1 MGCVIANVKCQRL
14 DAPIFAYGLRLDAP
28 IFAYGLRLD
37 SPIKVTCSI
46 ICDIGVGEFIRFALS
61 TLQWVEDDNAVGVV
75 KYNELIASGEWS
87 LEEITIEEL
96 L

>member
-1 MGCVIANVKCQRL
+1 MGCVIANVKCQ
-14 DAPIFAYGLRLDAP
+14 RLDAP